1 MSDPA
6 FQQEDE
12 FFRYALELTKR
23 AGRLVK
29 DAFAQP
35 VSNVETK
42 ASPTDLVTDTDKAV
56 EDLLIQNLQKKFP
69 DHQFIG
75 EESVAA
81 GKRSPFTDA
90 PTWIIDPIDGT
101 TNFVHRIPF
110 IAICVGLT
118 IKKQL
123 RAGIVFNPISNE
135 LWTAQA
141 GRGAL
146 KNGFPIRT
154 STVEKLNQS
163 VITQSLG
170 VHNIV
175 EKGQPWL
182 DTALENY
189 RKTLFAL
196 RILRLNGLNET
207 SLDPTEALVVAQLGS
222 DRSDAQM
229 RSFRQNFEAFMTQK
243 NVHGHRAFG
252 SAAINMVYVAQGAV
266 DAYVEYGIHSWDI
279 AASTLILQEA
289 GGCVIDPTGNGNVE
303 CYRKFGP
310 LLLNGLTDGQ
320 ISWKRDDVSCPYPI
334 QLRFTSE
341 FVPFADELL
350 LTSPVTQRC
359 SEIAFLHVYFL
370 SVSNIEEYRSVLP
383 EFAEWFAKIKNT
395 SWFIVFDSSKAK
407 ETKSRGHITEKIK
420 YDVGGGQNRILEVNN
435 PNDKRAINILI
446 NTAITHFTS
455 SLDFYSNALNS
466 VLLTL
471 KDNAEQNQFV
481 ITEIINT
488 EFKLCLLYWTLGM
501 EENALN
507 EMDQLAETLNLLLH
521 DALRK
526 GKQPKWLEHVQ
537 SVKSSVECPLLSEQ
551 MKEESV
557 NKNDSIVLIRA
568 FVLAH
573 QLLAALFSFEMRRHK
588 CDSMSLESLN
598 NFFANLFF
606 QRTYNTLNFLA
617 DDFAAIQNSGDQ
629 LYQCAVNVLWTE
641 EVIQFADH
649 FGDWKKL
656 EAASDFS
663 CKLHVRN
670 VDSWKMLFT
679 LNDKTTSSE
688 WLTSWQNQLKT
699 KNIKSKCLE
708 DACESI
714 TSTSLAKESYRRS
727 LESAIEVMKSFGWS
741 RTRCCFLWQLIQESI
756 ENGTTSNVEVWVDE
770 LIDSM
775 LTANLPVH
783 FITSILDKNEM
794 ETNSNLVKLRD
805 FCRSETLMH
814 SMEKTETPTQIYK
827 QHDNHCFPFKVVS
840 SQPTYILG
848 QLNAPFKFTIIIE
861 SKIEML
867 LEQEAFKVVFI
878 PLDFSKDHC
887 FSALY
892 EGVYYDEQP
901 MARLLCVHNGKDY
914 TKGPNHQ
921 HKVAKL
927 TITATDLIGYL
938 EEKNLKLSIGRNA
951 ISVVC
956 TPQES
961 ACLTFSHIVITR
973 NDGTEFVMS
982 LETEKLNNPHLLG
995 TSCFIDVQ
1003 QPSVRI
1009 KECENK
1015 QKLYAGVVQELQ
1027 LILRNGSQPLTD
1039 GSRLS
1044 LLFPVEDPKVEFLVK
1059 KKLSIPLCKHEIK
1072 DENDQWST
1080 TFDHKLPSME
1090 AGSEKVLIV
1099 RMCFTIDRM
1108 NYSTGQKLTFAEKV
1122 LIEWQEQKW
1131 EFDLEFTSILSIKTM
1146 SSILEDK
1153 ALFEVDIQR
1162 CDGDSRL
1169 IILPTQ
1175 AELSTVSTGTQVDD
1189 IGQRP
1194 VLINPTLEPIH
1205 ADSSYRLIFILPSS
1219 ENRDQHMEHCLRLN
1233 YKILLDEN
1241 CSFNFDLQRVICSK
1255 EYCFQEVLEFAIPQ
1269 VAYEVVARILS
1280 EKPQSAL
1287 CRAES
1292 VCDFVISLR
1301 SLINKVE
1308 AVIVCLEADA
1318 QHWSLIDKYKVVHL
1332 KENGL
1337 GTAEFKITPKCVG
1350 FLPYPDI
1357 LIHRFANSNE
1367 NTLSRKDREH
1377 TPEIAFGEQV
1387 VSFNRTTGKQIHVL
1401 GPFNASEDAASTHSA
1416 SSTTAKRSLKT
1427 QLQRLFE

>member
-6 FQQEDE
+6 FKQEDE

-154 STVEKLNQS
+154 STVEKLNQA

-182 DTALENY
+182 DTALENC
-189 RKTLFAL
+189 RKTVG
-196 RILRLNGLNET
+196 NG
-207 SLDPTEALVVAQLGS
+207 
-222 DRSDAQM
+222 
-229 RSFRQNFEAFMTQK
+229 
-243 NVHGHRAFG
+243 VHGHRAFG

-341 FVPFADELL
+341 FIPFTDELL
-350 LTSPVTQRC
+350 LTSPVTQSC

-435 PNDKRAINILI
+435 PNDKRAFNILI

-471 KDNAEQNQFV
+471 KDNAEQNQFA

-507 EMDQLAETLNLLLH
+507 EMDQLAETLNLLLRE
-521 DALRK
+521 AIRK
-526 GKQPKWLEHVQ
+526 
-537 SVKSSVECPLLSEQ
+537 
-551 MKEESV
+551 
-557 NKNDSIVLIRA
+557 
-568 FVLAH
+568 
-573 QLLAALFSFEMRRHK
+573 
-588 CDSMSLESLN
+588 
-598 NFFANLFF
+598 
-606 QRTYNTLNFLA
+606 
-617 DDFAAIQNSGDQ
+617 
-629 LYQCAVNVLWTE
+629 VNVLWTE
-641 EVIQFADH
+641 EVIQLAGH

-656 EAASDFS
+656 EAASDYS
-663 CKLHVRN
+663 CKLHIQN

-679 LNDKTTSSE
+679 LNENTISSE
-688 WLTSWQNQLKT
+688 WFTSWQNQLKT
-699 KNIKSKCLE
+699 KKIKSKCLE
-708 DACESI
+708 DVCESI
-714 TSTSLAKESYRRS
+714 TSTSLANESYRRS
-727 LESAIEVMKSFGWS
+727 LESATEVMESFGWS
-741 RTRCCFLWQLIQESI
+741 RTRSNTLNSDFS
-756 ENGTTSNVEVWVDE
+756 ENGAANNVEVWVDQ
-770 LIDSM
+770 LIDCV

-794 ETNSNLVKLRD
+794 ETNSSLVKLRD

-827 QHDNHCFPFKVVS
+827 QHDNYCFPFKVVS

-848 QLNAPFKFTIIIE
+848 QLNTSFKFTIIIE

-867 LEQEAFKVVFI
+867 LEQKAFKVVFV

-887 FSALY
+887 FPALY

-901 MARLLCVHNGKDY
+901 MARLLCVHNGKDH
-914 TKGPNHQ
+914 TKGTNYQ
-921 HKVAKL
+921 NKASKL
-927 TITATDLIGYL
+927 TITENDLIGYSK
-938 EEKNLKLSIGRNA
+938 EEKFKLSIGRNA

-956 TPQES
+956 TPQKS
-961 ACLTFSHIVITR
+961 ACLSFSHVVITR
-973 NDGTEFVMS
+973 NDGTEFVIS
-982 LETEKLNNPHLLG
+982 LETEKLSNPQLLG

-1009 KECENK
+1009 KEYK

-1027 LILRNGSQPLTD
+1027 LVLRNGSQPLTE

-1044 LLFPVEDPKVEFLVK
+1044 LLFPVEDPKVE
-1059 KKLSIPLCKHEIK
+1059 
-1072 DENDQWST
+1072 
-1080 TFDHKLPSME
+1080 
-1090 AGSEKVLIV
+1090 
-1099 RMCFTIDRM
+1099 
-1108 NYSTGQKLTFAEKV
+1108 
-1122 LIEWQEQKW
+1122 
-1131 EFDLEFTSILSIKTM
+1131 
-1146 SSILEDK
+1146 

-1175 AELSTVSTGTQVDD
+1175 AELSTVSTGNQLDD
-1189 IGQRP
+1189 IGQQP
-1194 VLINPTLEPIH
+1194 VLINPTLELIH

-1241 CSFNFDLQRVICSK
+1241 CSFNSDLQHVIRTK

-1292 VCDFVISLR
+1292 ICDFVISLR

-1308 AVIVCLEADA
+1308 TVIVCLEADA

-1337 GTAEFKITPKCVG
+1337 GTAEFK
-1350 FLPYPDI
+1350 
-1357 LIHRFANSNE
+1357 
-1367 NTLSRKDREH
+1367 TLSRKDREH

-1401 GPFNASEDAASTHSA
+1401 GPFTSSEDAASTHSA

-1427 QLQRLFE
+1427 HFQRLFE